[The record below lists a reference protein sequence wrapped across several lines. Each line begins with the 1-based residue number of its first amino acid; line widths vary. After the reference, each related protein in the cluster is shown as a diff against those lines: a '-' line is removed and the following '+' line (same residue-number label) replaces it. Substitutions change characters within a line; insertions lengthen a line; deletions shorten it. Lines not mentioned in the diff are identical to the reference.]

1 MKDKDEGGDVSGD
14 KYNSEIVQISK
25 QGSWKKIRL
34 QCFKLQR
41 CSFNVLHSFYTGLF
55 YCFLYNYIY
64 VYNDPLVAKLENELL
79 SHNKYQNLNATY
91 LMSINKNRFENS
103 SDDINFT
110 SLRRCLIIVLIT
122 DAWCNYK
129 NAKFI
134 FDWNTE
140 FGFKQWKQPRSI
152 ARSMNQTTE

>member
-1 MKDKDEGGDVSGD
+1 MSYTVFTQV
-14 KYNSEIVQISK
+14 YFIVFFTT
-25 QGSWKKIRL
+25 IRI
-34 QCFKLQR
+34 
-41 CSFNVLHSFYTGLF
+41 H
-55 YCFLYNYIY
+55 
-64 VYNDPLVAKLENELL
+64 DPLVTKLENELL
-79 SHNKYQNLNATY
+79 SHNKYQNLNATC

-103 SDDINFT
+103 FNDINFT

-140 FGFKQWKQPRSI
+140 FGFKQ
-152 ARSMNQTTE
+152 

>member
-1 MKDKDEGGDVSGD
+1 MKGAMFQETNTTLKYFSSANQQTGFVKKKTFGYNTLSYKDVVLM
-14 KYNSEIVQISK
+14 YYTVFTQVYFIVFFTT
-25 QGSWKKIRL
+25 IRI
-34 QCFKLQR
+34 
-41 CSFNVLHSFYTGLF
+41 H
-55 YCFLYNYIY
+55 
-64 VYNDPLVAKLENELL
+64 DPLVTKLENELL
-79 SHNKYQNLNATY
+79 SHNKYQNLNATC

-103 SDDINFT
+103 FNDINFT

-140 FGFKQWKQPRSI
+140 FGFKQ
-152 ARSMNQTTE
+152 

>member
-1 MKDKDEGGDVSGD
+1 MKDEDEGGDVSGD

-34 QCFKLQR
+34 QYYKLQR
-41 CSFNVLHSFYTGLF
+41 CSFNVLQFLHRFILLF
-55 YCFLYNYIY
+55 SLQLY

-79 SHNKYQNLNATY
+79 SYNNYQNLNATY

>member
-1 MKDKDEGGDVSGD
+1 MKGAMFQETNTTLKYFSSANQQTGFVKKKPFGYNTLSYKDVVTCPTQLLHRFILLFS
-14 KYNSEIVQISK
+14 
-25 QGSWKKIRL
+25 L
-34 QCFKLQR
+34 QL
-41 CSFNVLHSFYTGLF
+41 
-55 YCFLYNYIY
+55 Y

-103 SDDINFT
+103 SDVINFT

-129 NAKFI
+129 MQNLYLI
-134 FDWNTE
+134 GIQSLGLNSENNRGVQRD
-140 FGFKQWKQPRSI
+140 R
-152 ARSMNQTTE
+152 

>member
-1 MKDKDEGGDVSGD
+1 MKGAMFQETNTTLKYFSSANQQTGFVKKNPFGYNTLSYKDVVLM
-14 KYNSEIVQISK
+14 YYTVFTQVYFIVFFTT
-25 QGSWKKIRL
+25 IRI
-34 QCFKLQR
+34 
-41 CSFNVLHSFYTGLF
+41 H
-55 YCFLYNYIY
+55 
-64 VYNDPLVAKLENELL
+64 DPLVAKLENELL

-140 FGFKQWKQPRSI
+140 FGFKQ
-152 ARSMNQTTE
+152 

>member
-1 MKDKDEGGDVSGD
+1 MKGAMFQETNTTLKQCKLANRVREKKTFGYNTLSYKDVVTCPTQFLHRFILLFS
-14 KYNSEIVQISK
+14 
-25 QGSWKKIRL
+25 L
-34 QCFKLQR
+34 QL
-41 CSFNVLHSFYTGLF
+41 
-55 YCFLYNYIY
+55 Y

-79 SHNKYQNLNATY
+79 SYNNLQNLNATC

-103 SDDINFT
+103 FNDINFT
-110 SLRRCLIIVLIT
+110 SPRRRLIIVLIT

-140 FGFKQWKQPRSI
+140 FGVKR
-152 ARSMNQTTE
+152 

>member
-1 MKDKDEGGDVSGD
+1 M
-14 KYNSEIVQISK
+14 
-25 QGSWKKIRL
+25 
-34 QCFKLQR
+34 
-41 CSFNVLHSFYTGLF
+41 
-55 YCFLYNYIY
+55 
-64 VYNDPLVAKLENELL
+64 AKLENELL

-122 DAWCNYK
+122 DAWCNYE

-140 FGFKQWKQPRSI
+140 FGFKQ
-152 ARSMNQTTE
+152 

>member
-1 MKDKDEGGDVSGD
+1 MKVAMFQETNTTLKYFSSANQQTGFVKKKTFGYNTLSYKDVVTCPTQFLHRFILLFS
-14 KYNSEIVQISK
+14 
-25 QGSWKKIRL
+25 L
-34 QCFKLQR
+34 QL
-41 CSFNVLHSFYTGLF
+41 
-55 YCFLYNYIY
+55 Y
-64 VYNDPLVAKLENELL
+64 VYNDPLVTKLENELL
-79 SHNKYQNLNATY
+79 SHNNLQNLNATC

-140 FGFKQWKQPRSI
+140 FGFKQ
-152 ARSMNQTTE
+152 

>member
-1 MKDKDEGGDVSGD
+1 MKGAMFQETNTTLKYFSSANQQTGFVKKKTFGYNTLSYKDVVTCPTQLLHRFILLFS
-14 KYNSEIVQISK
+14 
-25 QGSWKKIRL
+25 L
-34 QCFKLQR
+34 QL
-41 CSFNVLHSFYTGLF
+41 
-55 YCFLYNYIY
+55 Y

-79 SHNKYQNLNATY
+79 SHNNYQNLNATY

-140 FGFKQWKQPRSI
+140 FGFQQ
-152 ARSMNQTTE
+152 

>member
-1 MKDKDEGGDVSGD
+1 MKKKTFGYNTLSYKDVVTCPTQLLHRFILLFS
-14 KYNSEIVQISK
+14 
-25 QGSWKKIRL
+25 L
-34 QCFKLQR
+34 Q
-41 CSFNVLHSFYTGLF
+41 LH
-55 YCFLYNYIY
+55 
-64 VYNDPLVAKLENELL
+64 VYNDPLVTKLENELL
-79 SHNKYQNLNATY
+79 SHNKYQNLNATC

-122 DAWCNYK
+122 DAWCNYE

-140 FGFKQWKQPRSI
+140 FGFKQ
-152 ARSMNQTTE
+152 

>member
-1 MKDKDEGGDVSGD
+1 MKDKDERGDVSGD

-34 QCFKLQR
+34 QYYKLQR
-41 CSFNVLHSFYTGLF
+41 CSFNVLQFLHRFILLF
-55 YCFLYNYIY
+55 SLQLY

-79 SHNKYQNLNATY
+79 SYNNYQNLNATY